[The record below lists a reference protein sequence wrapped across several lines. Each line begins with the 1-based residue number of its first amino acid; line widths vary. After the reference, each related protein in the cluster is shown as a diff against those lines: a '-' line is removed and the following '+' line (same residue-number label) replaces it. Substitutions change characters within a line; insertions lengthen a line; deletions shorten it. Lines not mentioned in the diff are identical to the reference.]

1 MLMKAREG
9 DFLEN
14 FDGAIFDV
22 KGLIHPPDRIAAF
35 IRYFPNEKGIRIR
48 DGIVYS
54 KVYSFSD
61 RYAVLRERWPE
72 YIVHDPVFDETVC
85 EVPAAEVKIHYGPVD
100 KLRLL
105 KNRSTLD
112 PLENKALKFATLLK
126 EDSNISWST
135 IGISGSI
142 LVNLHRADSDIDA
155 IIYGSANCRNVHTAL
170 ENMLDDPQS
179 LFKRYTK
186 RDLKGLFKF
195 RSKDTAATF
204 EDFVRTESRK
214 CLQGKFAGADYFLR
228 FVKEWVEI
236 EEQYGEL
243 QYKNVGYAKIKATI
257 SDDSE
262 SIFTPCIY
270 LLEHVAV
277 VSGQRAHPITKIAS
291 FRGRFCE
298 HAIRGE
304 TVIAQ
309 GKVEH
314 VRDLKRNR
322 EYFRLLIGN
331 KPSDFM
337 ALV

>member
-1 MLMKAREG
+1 LK
-9 DFLEN
+9 
-14 FDGAIFDV
+14 
-22 KGLIHPPDRIAAF
+22 
-35 IRYFPNEKGIRIR
+35 
-48 DGIVYS
+48 
-54 KVYSFSD
+54 
-61 RYAVLRERWPE
+61 ERWPG

-85 EVPAAEVKIHYGPVD
+85 EVPAAEVKIHHKPMD

-112 PLENKALKFATLLK
+112 MLESKALHLATLLK
-126 EDSNISWST
+126 ENSNIPWSA

-142 LVNLHRADSDIDA
+142 LVNLNRADSDIDA
-155 IIYGSANCRNVHTAL
+155 IIYGSANCRKVHAAL
-170 ENMLDDPQS
+170 QDMLNDPQS
-179 LFKRYTK
+179 LFKRYNK

-195 RSKDTAATF
+195 RSKDTAAAF

-214 CLQGKFAGADYFLR
+214 CLQGKFAEAGYFVR
-228 FVKEWVEI
+228 FVNGWDEI
-236 EEQYGEL
+236 EEQYCEL
-243 QYKNVGYAKIKATI
+243 QYKNVGYAKIKAI
-257 SDDSE
+257 IADDSE
-262 SIFTPCIY
+262 SIFTPCRY

-277 VSGQRAHPITKIAS
+277 VSGPKLHQITEIAS

-298 HAIRGE
+298 HAKRGE

-314 VRDLKRNR
+314 VTDLKRDR

-331 KPSDFM
+331 KPSDCM